1 MVAKGHAVNTAGL
14 LMQEELQGRES
25 IHRWARHNTD
35 SEDDQQK
42 STEQENTP
50 EPKN

>member
-1 MVAKGHAVNTAGL
+1 MVAEGRAVNTAGL

-25 IHRWARHNTD
+25 ICRWPWHKTD

-42 STEQENTP
+42 SAEQESAP
-50 EPKN
+50 EPNS